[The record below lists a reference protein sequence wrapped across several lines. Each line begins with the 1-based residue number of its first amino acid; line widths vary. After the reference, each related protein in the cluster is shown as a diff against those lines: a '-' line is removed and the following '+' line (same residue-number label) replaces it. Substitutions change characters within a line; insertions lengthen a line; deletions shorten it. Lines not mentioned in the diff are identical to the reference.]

1 MTPVFQFASV
11 LLAAIMAVNAG
22 GITSVVSVPAATQ
35 MAIFQNVWKLD
46 RNFNH
51 NGITTLVVLYQ
62 KDHRASLAVKDE
74 IYAAVQAA
82 NTNVRFEAV
91 EVGTPELL
99 RQAMADTG
107 ADVVYVAPL
116 RAVDVAEIAR
126 ISRRRRIRTIT
137 GVPEYV
143 DAGIA
148 VGIGIRQNRPLIIVN
163 LQGARAE
170 GCDFEAQLLR
180 LARIVGPA
188 S

>member
-1 MTPVFQFASV
+1 MTLLAQLASV
-11 LLAAIMAVNAG
+11 LLAAILAANVG
-22 GITSVVSVPAATQ
+22 GITSTVSVPAATQ

-62 KDHRASLAVKDE
+62 KDHRASVTVKDE
-74 IYAAVQAA
+74 IYAAIQAS
-82 NTNVRFEAV
+82 NTNVRVETA

-99 RQAMADTG
+99 RQAMAETG

-116 RAVDVAEIAR
+116 RAVDVAEIAQ

-137 GVPEYV
+137 GIAQYV
-143 DAGIA
+143 DSGIG

-163 LQGARAE
+163 LQGVRAE

>member
-1 MTPVFQFASV
+1 MTLLSQLASV
-11 LLAAIMAVNAG
+11 LLAAIMAANAG
-22 GITSVVSVPAATQ
+22 GITSAVAVPAATQ
-35 MAIFQNVWKLD
+35 MAIFQNIWKLD

-51 NGITTLVVLYQ
+51 EGITTVVVLYQ
-62 KDHRASLAVKDE
+62 KDHRASVTVKDE
-74 IYAAVQAA
+74 VYAAIQASD
-82 NTNVRFEAV
+82 TNVRCEIA

-99 RQAMADTG
+99 RKAMAETG

-126 ISRRRRIRTIT
+126 MSRRRRIRTIT
-137 GVPEYV
+137 GVAQYV
-143 DAGIA
+143 DLGIG

-163 LQGARAE
+163 LEGARAE
-170 GCDFEAQLLR
+170 GCAFEAQLLR